1 MKTILPKARAIL
13 FGVLACIPTLGQSQF
28 PSKTESLLTK
38 VLAEYSEVPLPTN
51 SQIAGHTL
59 EITQQ
64 ICVGTNQRLSFS
76 SSQISQMHLK
86 GNGVLELLPGSVLL
100 LFGQQTLTIS
110 QLGELIIHP
119 GARIFLWH
127 PQAILEIS
135 GKVTLQPGASF
146 NPMGRGM
153 VRFSQHPAAPH
164 PSGMFWQLD
173 GSNTIQF
180 SDSLGATRLSL
191 TQDLVFPQSFQSIQF
206 DGIQVDMAEG
216 VVLNFDVAHVH
227 IFQTTFAATI
237 TNRKFAG
244 VFATFQQGFFDDILF
259 INGIKGL
266 QIQSY
271 LGNVVVIENS
281 RFWDCDTGL
290 LSHNV
295 SVQLESCAFSG
306 CRVGWLGNHLVGFS
320 GINHC
325 DVFNNDVGAICEQG
339 ANGELQVFESVF
351 YNNSLEG
358 LQLNN
363 GHAHF
368 SCSNFSANGIAVKAS
383 NNSWL
388 ELGRY
393 GGNVFWSNTAAIQLN
408 NANGVRMH
416 KGNNKFT
423 ANGVAISGSISANSP
438 FQGFDVHQNE
448 LCSPIQVVR
457 IANGLLVAVP
467 TYNFSPFYIANP
479 SCARTLL
486 GVQPQL
492 KQNVQESQPSRLDVP
507 SETDKVESLL
517 RVFPNPATTEVC
529 FSCCSFQ
536 PEVYFISPTGARVA
550 RQPFR
555 NANDLW
561 CVSTA
566 DLPRGH
572 VLLEWRVDQTAQAI
586 PLVLQ

>member
-1 MKTILPKARAIL
+1 MKTILPKARVIL
-13 FGVLACIPTLGQSQF
+13 FGVLAFLPTVGQSQF
-28 PSKTESLLTK
+28 PSQTEPLLTK
-38 VLAEYSEVPLPTN
+38 ILAEYSEVPLLPN
-51 SQIAGHTL
+51 SKIAGHTL
-59 EITQQ
+59 EIAQQ

-100 LFGQQTLTIS
+100 LFGPQTLTIS

-127 PQAILEIS
+127 PQAVLEIS

-146 NPMGRGM
+146 NPMGRGR
-153 VRFSQHPAAPH
+153 VRFSQQPAAPH
-164 PSGMFWQLD
+164 PSGVFWQLD
-173 GSNTIQF
+173 ASNRIQF
-180 SDSLGATRLSL
+180 SDSLGATTLSL

-216 VVLNFDVAHVH
+216 VALNFNVAHVH
-227 IFQTTFAATI
+227 IFQTTFSAAVA
-237 TNRKFAG
+237 NRKFAG
-244 VFATFQQGFFDDILF
+244 VFATFQQGFFDDVRF
-259 INGIKGL
+259 VNGLKGL

-271 LGNVVVIENS
+271 LGNAVVLENS

-290 LSHNV
+290 LSENV

-306 CRVGWLGNHLVGFS
+306 CKVGWRGNHLVGLS

-325 DVFNNDVGAICEQG
+325 DVFNNDVGAICEQA
-339 ANGELQVFESVF
+339 ANSELQVFESVF

-358 LQLNN
+358 VQLGN
-363 GHAHF
+363 GAAHL
-368 SCSNFSANGIAVKAS
+368 SCSNFTANGIAVKAS

-393 GGNVFWSNTAAIQLN
+393 GGNVFGSNTAAIQLN
-408 NANGVRMH
+408 NANGVLMH

-423 ANGVAISGSISANSP
+423 ANGVAVSGSIASTSP

-457 IANGLLVAVP
+457 VVNGLLASVP
-467 TYNFSPFYIANP
+467 MFNFSPFYIANP
-479 SCARTLL
+479 FCARTLL

-492 KQNVQESQPSRLDVP
+492 KQNVQESRPSQLNAPR
-507 SETDKVESLL
+507 ERGTEESLL

-536 PEVYFISPTGARVA
+536 PEVYFISPTGARIA
-550 RQPFR
+550 REPFR
-555 NANDLW
+555 SANDFW

-566 DLPRGH
+566 ELPRGP
-572 VLLEWRVDQTAQAI
+572 VLLEWRANQAVQTI